1 MYTQHTYMHH
11 LHMHINAYS
20 NKGSTHMHK
29 DTGTQNTCTHSHTHS
44 VHTSTRAHKHPH
56 GTHKMS
62 HTGHDEA
69 PKPWEMLLQPV
80 FPVIFVFPEPPHRG
94 KCIGVENR
102 KSNCPKIFPQ
112 TETSVD
118 CAVRLSSLFPS
129 SFILKSVEEEN
140 ASNQAQVELIH
151 VKREAEAPLGRRT
164 SCVRREGRTG
174 RGTPSLSA

>member
-1 MYTQHTYMHH
+1 MYTHMYTQHTYMHH
-11 LHMHINAYS
+11 LH
-20 NKGSTHMHK
+20 THAHK
-29 DTGTQNTCTHSHTHS
+29 CAQQRRIHTHAQRYRHTKHMYTQSYPQCTHKHTHAQAR
-44 VHTSTRAHKHPH
+44 VCTRTWN
-56 GTHKMS
+56 THKMS

-80 FPVIFVFPEPPHRG
+80 FPVIFVFPEPPHRR

-102 KSNCPKIFPQ
+102 KSNCPKIFPK

-118 CAVRLSSLFPS
+118 CAVRLSSLFPP

-164 SCVRREGRTG
+164 SCVR
-174 RGTPSLSA
+174 

>member
-1 MYTQHTYMHH
+1 MYTQSYP
-11 LHMHINAYS
+11 
-20 NKGSTHMHK
+20 
-29 DTGTQNTCTHSHTHS
+29 QCTHKH
-44 VHTSTRAHKHPH
+44 TRAQAPTWN
-56 GTHKMS
+56 THKMS
-62 HTGHDEA
+62 HMGHDEA
-69 PKPWEMLLQPV
+69 PKLWEMLLQPV
-80 FPVIFVFPEPPHRG
+80 FPVIFVFPEPPQRR
-94 KCIGVENR
+94 KCIGVENL
-102 KSNCPKIFPQ
+102 KSNCPKIFPK

-174 RGTPSLSA
+174 GGTPSLSADAAALLTSQRTRAQEGVLAVPCAEAEF